1 MAAVTD
7 VILFANNKSAL
18 LNADVLSTDGSIVL
32 AAGEGAGFPTPT
44 SGQFFVVTLQN
55 TSNGDL
61 EICYC
66 NSRSGDILGLERG
79 QEGTVALDFP
89 AAFTTVQMRP
99 TKGILEKFLQVR
111 FTAADV
117 DKYLRIQANGLV
129 YASPANFV
137 VPEGISYLANAE
149 THTAGKGTAEVA
161 LTITAG
167 AVTINP
173 QLSNAFYLLLTANVT
188 SFAISN
194 GRDGQVLSIAV
205 KQDGT
210 GGYGITFTG
219 GNIEFVGNDAGTDP
233 NAYTHYSARWVNAT
247 SKWLVAGATGFA
259 AV

>member
-1 MAAVTD
+1 MVAVTD
-7 VILFANNKSAL
+7 VILFANNKAAS
-18 LNADVLSTDGSIVL
+18 LNADVLAGDGSIVL

-44 SGQFFVVTLQN
+44 TGQFFAVTLHN
-55 TSNGDL
+55 TSNGDI

-66 NSRSGDILGLERG
+66 TSRVGDVLGLTRA
-79 QEGTVALDFP
+79 QEGTTALGFP
-89 AAFTTVQMRP
+89 SAYTTVQMRP

-117 DKYLRIQANGLV
+117 DKYLKIESTGLV
-129 YASPANFV
+129 TAAPAEFQ
-137 VPEGISYLANAE
+137 VPAGISYLANAE

-161 LTITAG
+161 LSIAAG
-167 AVTINP
+167 AVTLNP
-173 QLSNAFYLLLTANVT
+173 QLSNAFYLLLTSTVT

-194 GRDGQVLSIAV
+194 GRDGQALTIAV

-210 GGYGITFTG
+210 GGYGLTFTG
-219 GNIEFVGNDAGTDP
+219 ANILFVGDPVGTDP
-233 NAYTHYSARWVNAT
+233 DAYTHYSARWVNAT